1 MVDELESHIRANA
14 ELVRLVAREQLH
26 TQVGYDADGVRWLE
40 GYIDRQR
47 ASARPEL
54 RQSLPSTLGA
64 YLGECIRQVHGG
76 QWFEDTDS
84 GEWGIWIANRTTV
97 YPFAKVRAQLAGAA
111 GESVLALFVTIGSLP
126 VQAPSVA
133 VSDADDAGETGG
145 AADHVVEAAPEA
157 TAAEALSSAAGPAA
171 RSWWRFWARK
181 P

>member
-40 GYIDRQR
+40 SYIDGQR
-47 ASARPEL
+47 SSARPEL
-54 RQSLPSTLGA
+54 RTSLPSTLGA

-76 QWFEDTDS
+76 QWFEDADS

-97 YPFAKVRAQLAGAA
+97 YPFAKVRAQLDGVAGA
-111 GESVLALFVTIGSLP
+111 SVLALFVAIGSMP
-126 VQAPSVA
+126 EQAPCVVTGAEDVPDQIAEPVSMVA
-133 VSDADDAGETGG
+133 
-145 AADHVVEAAPEA
+145 AAP
-157 TAAEALSSAAGPAA
+157 SASVEPAA
-171 RSWWRFWARK
+171 TTRSWWRFWARR